1 MRNWSISSVPCAPQL
16 PCEPLRHLRAPV
28 TPAAGAEDL
37 HGALYRVP
45 GGSPCGRMRRVRVAT
60 MILLSSARA

>member
-16 PCEPLRHLRAPV
+16 PCEPLRQLRAPV